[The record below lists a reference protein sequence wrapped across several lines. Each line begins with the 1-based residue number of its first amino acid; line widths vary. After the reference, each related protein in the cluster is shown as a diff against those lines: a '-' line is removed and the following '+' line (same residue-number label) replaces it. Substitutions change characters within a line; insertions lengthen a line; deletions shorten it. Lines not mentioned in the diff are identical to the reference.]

1 MNNYD
6 DYCTKLFGEHSCTKE
21 DCPTCPVAKKI
32 AEHNSELLDKVMQK
46 QRTIIDDDGVMYKV
60 VFLKDIE
67 EMKAEV
73 E

>member
-1 MNNYD
+1 MQ
-6 DYCTKLFGEHSCTKE
+6 
-21 DCPTCPVAKKI
+21 KK
-32 AEHNSELLDKVMQK
+32 HDSELLDKVMQK
-46 QRTIIDDDGVMYKV
+46 CRTIIDDDGVMYKV